1 MKKNYKHPRMRAVE
15 IKASS
20 LLSGSGEDDNV
31 SSMSI
36 ELDSYDTYTEPIQ
49 PRSGNS
55 VQGTGSDF

>member
-20 LLSGSGEDDNV
+20 LLSGSGKEV
-31 SSMSI
+31 QSMSI

-49 PRSGNS
+49 PGTGNS

>member
-1 MKKNYKHPRMRAVE
+1 MKKNYKLPRMRAVE

-31 SSMSI
+31 RSMSI
-36 ELDSYDTYTEPIQ
+36 ELKDYDTYGA
-49 PRSGNS
+49 SGEQ